1 MSAVPTLGGTP
12 VLVLKEGSQRSKGR
26 EALHSNIAAAVA
38 VSEVIKTTLGP
49 KGLDKMLVD
58 SLGEVT
64 VTNDGAT
71 ILKNMDVQHPAA
83 KLLVQISKTQDDEVG
98 DGTKTTVVLAGELLR
113 RAEEL
118 IDKKIHPTVIVSG
131 YRKAEETALSVI
143 NQLAKPISLDD
154 RETLKK
160 IAITSMN
167 SKSVS
172 DAKDHL
178 ANIAVDAVL
187 HIVEKRGE
195 RNYADVDLIQIIK
208 KQGGGAKDTQ
218 LVMGVVVDKEVVHAG
233 MPKRVEKAKIAL
245 LDSPLE
251 IEKTEIDAE
260 IRITN
265 PDQMKAFIDQETNI
279 LRDMVEKLASV
290 GANVVIC
297 QKGIDDV
304 AQH

>member
-98 DGTKTTVVLAGELLR
+98 DGTKSTVVLAGELLR

-131 YRKAEETALSVI
+131 YRKAEETALNVI

-154 RETLKK
+154 KETLKK

-279 LRDMVEKLASV
+279 LRDMVEKLAAV

-297 QKGIDDV
+297 Q
-304 AQH
+304 

>member
-98 DGTKTTVVLAGELLR
+98 DGTKSTVVLAGELLR

-131 YRKAEETALSVI
+131 YRKAEETALNVI

-154 RETLKK
+154 KETLKK

-233 MPKRVEKAKIAL
+233 MPKRVEKAK
-245 LDSPLE
+245 
-251 IEKTEIDAE
+251 
-260 IRITN
+260 
-265 PDQMKAFIDQETNI
+265 
-279 LRDMVEKLASV
+279 
-290 GANVVIC
+290 
-297 QKGIDDV
+297 
-304 AQH
+304 